1 VEVTARGTGPA
12 LESSETRPETT
23 GGRGAGSVTS
33 VERPASYRLEVSEFC
48 ASVRT
53 GRPLRCG
60 PDKAIGSAVACLAAH
75 RAVQTRSRVE
85 LS

>member
-1 VEVTARGTGPA
+1 MAKAAGPA
-12 LESSETRPETT
+12 LESSETKPDAA
-23 GGRGAGSVTS
+23 GRRGPSSAVAA

-75 RAVQTRSRVE
+75 KAIESKSRVE
-85 LS
+85 LT